1 MDEKNDKSSPQSVD
15 FIDAIL
21 LAKDAEVVKD
31 GEEGERVGEKQLKPS
46 CIT

>member
-1 MDEKNDKSSPQSVD
+1 VDDENDKSLPWTVD

-21 LAKDAEVVKD
+21 LAKDEVVVKD
-31 GEEGERVGEKQLKPS
+31 GQEGGGEKQLKPP